1 MLSQAAV
8 ATGCL
13 QGAEGDW
20 LDLGEVQKVPEMLG
34 QMKEVICYLLN
45 V

>member
-1 MLSQAAV
+1 MLSHAAE
-8 ATGCL
+8 ATASL
-13 QGAEGDW
+13 QDAEGDW
-20 LDLGEVQKVPEMLG
+20 LDLEVEKVPEMLG